1 MVAAPGPYLPAS
13 VRSYPAGVEP
23 DPPRR
28 RPRARP
34 PAPAEPP
41 AAPVPDGEDAP
52 ARRRRNAFGVVGWA
66 ALAIVAAVIVVAFA
80 TGTED
85 DLPWGAI
92 IGVLVVL
99 AFAYAVARRRAALR
113 DDEDEAP

>member
-1 MVAAPGPYLPAS
+1 M
-13 VRSYPAGVEP
+13 EP

-28 RPRARP
+28 RPRAQP
-34 PAPAEPP
+34 PVPAEPP
-41 AAPVPDGEDAP
+41 AAPAGQQQGAR
-52 ARRRRNAFGVVGWA
+52 ARRRNPFGIVGWA
-66 ALAIVAAVIVVAFA
+66 ALAIVAVVIVAAFA

-99 AFAYAVARRRAALR
+99 VFAFGVARRRAALR
-113 DDEDEAP
+113 EDEDDAP

>member
-1 MVAAPGPYLPAS
+1 M
-13 VRSYPAGVEP
+13 EP

-28 RPRARP
+28 RPRAQP

-41 AAPVPDGEDAP
+41 AAPAADGEGAP
-52 ARRRRNAFGVVGWA
+52 ARRRNPFGLVGWA
-66 ALAIVAAVIVVAFA
+66 ALVVVAAVVVIAFA

-113 DDEDEAP
+113 ADEDEAP

>member
-1 MVAAPGPYLPAS
+1 MD
-13 VRSYPAGVEP
+13 EP
-23 DPPRR
+23 TRR
-28 RPRARP
+28 RPRAGP

-41 AAPVPDGEDAP
+41 AAPAEDEEGAP
-52 ARRRRNAFGVVGWA
+52 ARRRRNPF
-66 ALAIVAAVIVVAFA
+66 ALVAVAAVIVVAFT

>member
-1 MVAAPGPYLPAS
+1 M
-13 VRSYPAGVEP
+13 EP

-41 AAPVPDGEDAP
+41 ASPVPVGDETP
-52 ARRRRNAFGVVGWA
+52 ARRRRNPFGVVGWA
-66 ALAIVAAVIVVAFA
+66 ALAVVVVVITVAFA
-80 TGTED
+80 TGTAD

-99 AFAYAVARRRAALR
+99 AFAFAVARRRAAMR
-113 DDEDEAP
+113 DDEDGAPGG